1 MLHLSL
7 EACEVGG
14 TIFSGGKCV
23 VDPLLCVYRGM
34 AKMLNKYS
42 PRANE
47 ISCVKKIALLSQKM
61 MMILEKSFLISTN
74 SKTFF

>member
-61 MMILEKSFLISTN
+61 MILEKSFLISTN